1 MGAVQRLATAIG
13 LADQP
18 SARAVFLHRDD
29 KQLFNLA
36 RCLDTIAA
44 HHPLPLAGK
53 IVVIKGNI
61 DLHGLPT
68 TAASKTFE
76 APEAKTNAPL
86 VRQLLDAGALPMGHA
101 NMSEFAFSGLGL
113 NPHFDSPLNAL
124 DRELVPGGSSSGCAT
139 AIALGIADMAVGTDT
154 SGSTRVPAAYQG
166 IVGFRPSIGRYD
178 GGGILPL
185 APSLDTPGPMA
196 RNMTHLRALDEV
208 LSNIPTPRI
217 SPPLPKFVLPNFEGL
232 GTIDPAI
239 IQTMETAIR
248 ALEDAGI
255 AIQRRHITALTAV
268 RDLFAK
274 HGTLVAVE
282 AGRALN
288 PFATHDNEKLDP
300 NVRLRLNAARQI
312 SSKDAEIIVSMRAGL
327 QEQLALELGED
338 LLLIPTVPALPPRVD
353 HVVSD
358 DKAFAHHNARALSL
372 TMLGAYLDM
381 PSLALPAGCAIPGHS
396 ITIAATSGTD
406 KHVLNAGHQL
416 ERFLLHSQPESLIC
430 PLPIPSL
437 SI

>member
-18 SARAVFLHRDD
+18 SARAVFLRRDD
-29 KQLFNLA
+29 KQLFDLA
-36 RCLDTIAA
+36 RGLDTIAA
-44 HHPLPLAGK
+44 HRPLPLAGK
-53 IVVIKGNI
+53 VVVIKGNI
-61 DLHGLPT
+61 DLNGLPT
-68 TAASKTFE
+68 TAASKTFL
-76 APEAKTNAPL
+76 APVAKTNAPL

-113 NPHFDSPLNAL
+113 NPHFGSPLNAL
-124 DRELVPGGSSSGCAT
+124 DRDLVPGGSSSGCAT

-208 LSNIPTPRI
+208 LSGIPTPRI
-217 SPPLPKFVLPNFEGL
+217 SSPLPKFVLPSFEGL
-232 GTIDPAI
+232 GTIDPTI
-239 IQTMETAIR
+239 IQMMETVIQAF
-248 ALEDAGI
+248 EKAGI
-255 AIQRRHITALTAV
+255 SLQRQRISALTAV

-282 AGRALN
+282 AGHALL

-300 NVRLRLNAARQI
+300 NVRMRLSAARQI

-327 QEQLALELGED
+327 QERLALELGED

-353 HVVSD
+353 HVASD
-358 DKAFAHHNARALSL
+358 HKAFAHHNARALSL

-381 PSLALPAGCAIPGHS
+381 PSLALPTGRAIPGHS
-396 ITIAATSGTD
+396 ITITGISGTD
-406 KHVLNAGHQL
+406 NQVLNAGHQL